1 MLDAQ
6 TAVYD
11 YWLHQIQVMAGRLD
25 AAPASAPRVIASTE
39 AVRDNPPHPSRVAFD
54 YRRRDFRDRWVQ
66 PASRADG

>member
-6 TAVYD
+6 AAVYD
-11 YWLHQIQVMAGRLD
+11 YWLQQIQVMAGRLAPVPA
-25 AAPASAPRVIASTE
+25 AAPPEKGAAGRL
-39 AVRDNPPHPSRVAFD
+39 RDNPPHPARVAFD